1 MSGQTLRKKGR
12 LLWGFLYGGAFL
24 AALAVSAVL
33 KVTVDPTG
41 GKYAVQWDGS
51 VGEIYTDLPC
61 GTGEANKFD
70 LYVPAGRSR
79 DSYGLAVYLHP
90 GGFTSGDKSGDAEML
105 KWLCAQGYVAAG
117 INYTLR
123 TGDHPEASVY
133 SQSVEIRDSIPYVVA
148 EAERLGFR
156 LDRMAVGGG
165 SAGHTL
171 AMLYGYRDAKT
182 APLPVKLVFGAV
194 GPSCFYLEDWINLGA
209 DPGRPVPLDPAA
221 DYSGMAELF
230 SAMAGREIT
239 ADMLRDG
246 SYLEAVKDISAAL
259 WVSGDSAPSV
269 HAYGAWDR
277 VQPFSASRR
286 LEAALTE
293 HGVPHEYLVLPH
305 SGHALQNDNGL
316 YGQYMDKLTEY
327 LDKYLG

>member
-1 MSGQTLRKKGR
+1 
-12 LLWGFLYGGAFL
+12 
-24 AALAVSAVL
+24 
-33 KVTVDPTG
+33 
-41 GKYAVQWDGS
+41 
-51 VGEIYTDLPC
+51 
-61 GTGEANKFD
+61 
-70 LYVPAGRSR
+70 
-79 DSYGLAVYLHP
+79 
-90 GGFTSGDKSGDAEML
+90 
-105 KWLCAQGYVAAG
+105 
-117 INYTLR
+117 
-123 TGDHPEASVY
+123 
-133 SQSVEIRDSIPYVVA
+133 
-148 EAERLGFR
+148 
-156 LDRMAVGGG
+156 MAVGGG

-209 DPGRPVPLDPAA
+209 DPGRPIPLDPAA